1 MKDLIGEPV
10 FVLATARTGNM
21 LEYYGILEEEDKE
34 SVTLKDV
41 TINFGVPN
49 YQTKIISASIV
60 KYKQNLD
67 KVIVYK
73 DYIVSINKFKTT

>member
-34 SVTLKDV
+34 SVTLKEFR
-41 TINFGVPN
+41 ISLSIKFLKFGLPF
-49 YQTKIISASIV
+49 SI
-60 KYKQNLD
+60 YG
-67 KVIVYK
+67 
-73 DYIVSINKFKTT
+73 